1 MLTLLRLAYARRAVI
16 FTRRFYRDAQACR
29 DGDRA
34 QGCARSAASSTD
46 VLSADNIPCEK
57 PNRFLVTFCRSAK
70 SYPPLAAEALD
81 LKKHTK
87 REQGN
92 YSFPILKVPD

>member
-1 MLTLLRLAYARRAVI
+1 MGVDARASRESTAFRHFYKTLSTSR
-16 FTRRFYRDAQACR
+16 AQAWC

-46 VLSADNIPCEK
+46 VLSADNTPCEK

-81 LKKHTK
+81 QKKRRKLKPTTSPK
-87 REQGN
+87 N
-92 YSFPILKVPD
+92 L